1 MLNTTNRQMADAGL
15 SAKPIKSPVK
25 EKETTA
31 KQKKIPV
38 KEKETTAPENTAQQK
53 KNTTVYKPV
62 SAQTTTAAEQTT
74 PGIVRPD
81 DAESEYE
88 RLLKQDQALGSA
100 PIYTDQYDD
109 KINALYAQI
118 TGRGNFNYDLN
129 ADALWQQYQDSY
141 TQMGKQAMRDSMGKA
156 AALTGGYGSSY
167 GQAVGQQQYDQY
179 LQSLGDVV
187 PELYESAYQK
197 WNDEGDRLFQQYGML
212 TDLEAQDY
220 ARYQDEYNKWLTE
233 RSYAD
238 AKAEDAL
245 SRQSSNLD
253 MLQYLISIGYTPT
266 AQEIAD
272 AGLTPD
278 QYVAMIKYKQEQ
290 EAAAAAEAAAEAAAA
305 ARARRGS
312 GDYDLTPETV
322 DTREYSDDGKFVKNS
337 NGNWVGAAGMT
348 QSGYGPATYER
359 LGYNLRNMRD
369 TERADVIAEGVAYG
383 YIDEETA
390 NKYVKQYGLE
400 DLFG

>member
-1 MLNTTNRQMADAGL
+1 MLYSGNRQMTDTGI
-15 SAKPIKSPVK
+15 SAKRIKIPEK
-25 EKETTA
+25 KETTTP
-31 KQKKIPV
+31 QSTTQQ
-38 KEKETTAPENTAQQK
+38 EKATAG
-53 KNTTVYKPV
+53 YKPV
-62 SAQTTTAAEQTT
+62 YAQTETAAEQTT

-88 RLLKQDQALGSA
+88 RLLKQAKALGSA
-100 PIYTDQYDD
+100 PVYTDQYDD
-109 KINALYAQI
+109 RINALYDQI

-197 WNDEGDRLFQQYGML
+197 WNDEGDRLVQQYGML
-212 TDLEAQDY
+212 TDREAQDY

-238 AKAEDAL
+238 ARAEDAL

-253 MLQYLISIGYTPT
+253 MLQYMIGIGYTPT

-272 AGLTPD
+272 AGLTLD

-290 EAAAAAEAAAEAAAA
+290 EAAAAAAAK
-305 ARARRGS
+305 GS
-312 GDYDLTPETV
+312 GVVYNPPAEDTGTGSPSTWQDDLINLQALK
-322 DTREYSDDGKFVKNS
+322 DG
-337 NGNWVGAAGMT
+337 GASYGDINAYIKDMT
-348 QSGYGPATYER
+348 KT
-359 LGYNLRNMRD
+359 YNLGD
-369 TERADVIAEGVAYG
+369 SDVESLLK
-383 YIDEETA
+383 
-390 NKYVKQYGLE
+390 KYAISK
-400 DLFG
+400 

>member
-1 MLNTTNRQMADAGL
+1 MLYTTNRQMTDTGI
-15 SAKPIKSPVK
+15 SAKQI
-25 EKETTA
+25 
-31 KQKKIPV
+31 KIPE
-38 KEKETTAPENTAQQK
+38 KEKETTAPENTVQQE
-53 KNTTVYKPV
+53 KNTTVYKPG
-62 SAQTTTAAEQTT
+62 SAQTTTVAEQTT

-88 RLLKQDQALGSA
+88 RLLKQAQALGSA
-100 PIYTDQYDD
+100 PVYTDQYDD

-290 EAAAAAEAAAEAAAA
+290 EAAAAAAAAAA
-305 ARARRGS
+305 ARAGSRS
-312 GDYDLTPETV
+312 GDYNIKPETV
-322 DTREYSDDGKFVKNS
+322 DTREYSDDGKFVKGS
-337 NGNWVGAAGMT
+337 TGNWVHTAGMT

-369 TERADVIAEGVAYG
+369 TERADVIAEGVANG

-400 DLFG
+400 ALFG

>member
-1 MLNTTNRQMADAGL
+1 MLYTNNRKMTDTGI
-15 SAKPIKSPVK
+15 SAKQI
-25 EKETTA
+25 
-31 KQKKIPV
+31 KIPE
-38 KEKETTAPENTAQQK
+38 KEKETTAPENTVQQE
-53 KNTTVYKPV
+53 KNTTVYKPG
-62 SAQTTTAAEQTT
+62 SAQTTTVAEQTT

-88 RLLKQDQALGSA
+88 RLLKQAQALGSA
-100 PIYTDQYDD
+100 PVYTDQYDD

-278 QYVAMIKYKQEQ
+278 QYVAMIKYKQAQ
-290 EAAAAAEAAAEAAAA
+290 EAAAAAGGRGGEYFVPAPAAE
-305 ARARRGS
+305 
-312 GDYDLTPETV
+312 DETPTAV
-322 DTREYSDDGKFVKNS
+322 QREYSADGKFVKNA
-337 NGNWVGAAGMT
+337 NGSWVNASGMT

-359 LGYNLRNMRD
+359 LGYKLRNMRD
-369 TERADVIAEGVAYG
+369 TERADVIAEGVANG

>member
-1 MLNTTNRQMADAGL
+1 MLYTTNRQMTDTGI
-15 SAKPIKSPVK
+15 SAKQI
-25 EKETTA
+25 
-31 KQKKIPV
+31 KIPE

-53 KNTTVYKPV
+53 KNTTVYKPA
-62 SAQTTTAAEQTT
+62 SSQATAAEEQTT

-88 RLLKQDQALGSA
+88 RLLKQAQALGSA
-100 PIYTDQYDD
+100 PVYTDQYDD

-290 EAAAAAEAAAEAAAA
+290 EAAAAAA
-305 ARARRGS
+305 ARAGSGS
-312 GDYDLTPETV
+312 GDYNITPGTV

-337 NGNWVGAAGMT
+337 NGNWVSAAGMT

-369 TERADVIAEGVAYG
+369 TERADVIAEGVANG
-383 YIDEETA
+383 YINEETA

-400 DLFG
+400 ALFG

>member
-1 MLNTTNRQMADAGL
+1 MLVRSKQIMVNDGGSTT
-15 SAKPIKSPVK
+15 KK
-25 EKETTA
+25 EKTTA
-31 KQKKIPV
+31 
-38 KEKETTAPENTAQQK
+38 AQQPATPQS
-53 KNTTVYKPV
+53 TTQQEKATAGYKPV
-62 SAQTTTAAEQTT
+62 YAQTETAAEQTT

-88 RLLKQDQALGSA
+88 RLLKQAQALGSA
-100 PIYTDQYDD
+100 PVYTDQYDD
-109 KINALYAQI
+109 RINALYAQI

-167 GQAVGQQQYDQY
+167 GQAVGQQQYDQH

-197 WNDEGDRLFQQYGML
+197 WNDEGDRLVQQYGML

-238 AKAEDAL
+238 ARAEDAL
-245 SRQSSNLD
+245 SRQGSNLD
-253 MLQYLISIGYTPT
+253 MLQYMIGIGYTPT

-278 QYVAMIKYKQEQ
+278 QYAAMIKYKQEQ
-290 EAAAAAEAAAEAAAA
+290 EAAAAASGGGNYVPSPVTDTDDEAQ
-305 ARARRGS
+305 
-312 GDYDLTPETV
+312 
-322 DTREYSDDGKFVKNS
+322 REYSDDGKFVKNT
-337 NGNWVGAAGMT
+337 NGNWVYASGMT
-348 QSGYGPATYER
+348 KSGYGPATYER

-369 TERADVIAEGVAYG
+369 TERADVIAEGVANG

-400 DLFG
+400 ALFG

>member
-1 MLNTTNRQMADAGL
+1 MLVRSKQIMVNDGGSTT
-15 SAKPIKSPVK
+15 KK
-25 EKETTA
+25 EK
-31 KQKKIPV
+31 
-38 KEKETTAPENTAQQK
+38 
-53 KNTTVYKPV
+53 
-62 SAQTTTAAEQTT
+62 TTAARKEKTTAAQQPAAPQTAYT
-74 PGIVRPD
+74 YTGSGANTGVPTAPAIERPE

-88 RLLKQDQALGSA
+88 RLLKEAQGMEKA
-100 PIYTDQYDD
+100 PEYTGRYDD
-109 KINALYAQI
+109 AINALYAQI
-118 TGRGNFNYDLN
+118 TGRGKFSYDLN
-129 ADALWQQYQDSY
+129 SDALWQQYQDSY
-141 TQMGKQAMRDSMGKA
+141 VQQGKQAMRDSMGKA

-167 GQAVGQQQYDQY
+167 GQAVGQQQYNQY
-179 LQSLGDVV
+179 LQELGDVV

-197 WNDEGDRLFQQYGML
+197 WADEGDRLFRQYGML

-238 AKAEDAL
+238 AKTEDAL

-253 MLQYLISIGYTPT
+253 MLQYMISIGYTPT

-278 QYVAMIKYKQEQ
+278 QYVAMMQYKQAQ
-290 EAAAAAEAAAEAAAA
+290 EAAAAAGGRGGEYFVPAPAAE
-305 ARARRGS
+305 
-312 GDYDLTPETV
+312 DETPTAV
-322 DTREYSDDGKFVKNS
+322 QREYSADGKFVKNA
-337 NGNWVGAAGMT
+337 NGSWVNASGMT

-359 LGYNLRNMRD
+359 LGYKLRNMRD
-369 TERADVIAEGVAYG
+369 TERADVIAEGVANG

-400 DLFG
+400 ALFG

>member
-1 MLNTTNRQMADAGL
+1 MLYNTNRKMTDTGGRI
-15 SAKPIKSPVK
+15 SRIKKPEETEQKPASTAVGIVTGALPVK
-25 EKETTA
+25 QYTQQPAYTGYGSGSA
-31 KQKKIPV
+31 AA
-38 KEKETTAPENTAQQK
+38 APE
-53 KNTTVYKPV
+53 
-62 SAQTTTAAEQTT
+62 T
-74 PGIVRPD
+74 PSIARPE

-88 RLLKQDQALGSA
+88 RLLKEAQGMAKA
-100 PIYTDQYDD
+100 PVYTDEYDD
-109 KINALYAQI
+109 RINALYAQI
-118 TGRGNFNYDLN
+118 TGRRNFNYDLN

-141 TQMGKQAMRDSMGKA
+141 TQMGKQAMRDSMGRA

-179 LQSLGDVV
+179 LQELGDVV

-197 WNDEGDRLFQQYGML
+197 WADEGDRLFQQYGIL
-212 TDLEAQDY
+212 TDRQAQDY

-245 SRQSSNLD
+245 SRQSDNLN
-253 MLQYLISIGYTPT
+253 MLQYMISIGYTPT

-278 QYVAMIKYKQEQ
+278 QYVAMMQYKQAQ
-290 EAAAAAEAAAEAAAA
+290 EAAAAAGGGGGGYSVPAPGAE
-305 ARARRGS
+305 
-312 GDYDLTPETV
+312 DETPTAV
-322 DTREYSDDGKFVKNS
+322 QREYSADGKFVKNA
-337 NGNWVGAAGMT
+337 NGSWVNASGMT

-369 TERADVIAEGVAYG
+369 TERADVIAEGVANG

-400 DLFG
+400 ALFG

>member
-1 MLNTTNRQMADAGL
+1 MLVRSKQIMVNDGGSTT
-15 SAKPIKSPVK
+15 KK
-25 EKETTA
+25 EK
-31 KQKKIPV
+31 
-38 KEKETTAPENTAQQK
+38 
-53 KNTTVYKPV
+53 
-62 SAQTTTAAEQTT
+62 TTAAQQPAAQQPAAPQPAVPQTAYT
-74 PGIVRPD
+74 YTGSGANTGVPTAPAIERPE

-88 RLLKQDQALGSA
+88 RLLKEAQGMEKA
-100 PIYTDQYDD
+100 PEYTGRYDD
-109 KINALYAQI
+109 AINALYAQI
-118 TGRGNFNYDLN
+118 TGRGKFSYDLN
-129 ADALWQQYQDSY
+129 SDALWQQYQDSY
-141 TQMGKQAMRDSMGKA
+141 VQQGKQAMRDSMGKA

-167 GQAVGQQQYDQY
+167 GQAVGQQQYNQY
-179 LQSLGDVV
+179 LQELGDVV

-197 WNDEGDRLFQQYGML
+197 WADEGDRLFRQYGML
-212 TDLEAQDY
+212 TDREAQDY

-253 MLQYLISIGYTPT
+253 MLQYMISIGYTPT

-290 EAAAAAEAAAEAAAA
+290 EVAAAAAA
-305 ARARRGS
+305 ARAGSGS
-312 GDYDLTPETV
+312 GDYNLTPRTV
-322 DTREYSDDGKFVKNS
+322 DAREYSDDGKFVKNS
-337 NGNWVGAAGMT
+337 NGNWVSSAGMT

-369 TERADVIAEGVAYG
+369 TERADVIAEGVANG

-390 NKYVKQYGLE
+390 NKYVKQYGLGE
-400 DLFG
+400 LFG

>member
-1 MLNTTNRQMADAGL
+1 MLYTSNRKMTDTGI
-15 SAKPIKSPVK
+15 SAKRIKIPD
-25 EKETTA
+25 KETA
-31 KQKKIPV
+31 AQ
-38 KEKETTAPENTAQQK
+38 ESTAQQEK
-53 KNTTVYKPV
+53 ATTGYKPSSV
-62 SAQTTTAAEQTT
+62 PKAAAAEQAA
-74 PGIVRPD
+74 PEILRPE
-81 DAESEYE
+81 DAESEYQ
-88 RLLKQDQALGSA
+88 RLLKQAQAMGSA
-100 PIYTDQYDD
+100 PVYTDQYDD

-197 WNDEGDRLFQQYGML
+197 WADEGDRLIQQYGML
-212 TDLEAQDY
+212 TDREAQDY
-220 ARYQDEYNKWLTE
+220 ARYQDEYNRWLTE

-245 SRQSSNLD
+245 DRQSSNLD
-253 MLQYLISIGYTPT
+253 MLQYMISIGYTPT

-290 EAAAAAEAAAEAAAA
+290 EAAAAAAAK
-305 ARARRGS
+305 GS
-312 GDYDLTPETV
+312 GVVYNPP
-322 DTREYSDDGKFVKNS
+322 
-337 NGNWVGAAGMT
+337 AAGTGTSSPTTWQDDLVNLQALKDGGASYGDINEYIKDMT
-348 QSGYGPATYER
+348 RT
-359 LGYNLRNMRD
+359 YNLGD
-369 TERADVIAEGVAYG
+369 SDVEALLK
-383 YIDEETA
+383 
-390 NKYVKQYGLE
+390 KYAIRK
-400 DLFG
+400 

>member
-1 MLNTTNRQMADAGL
+1 MLYTSNRKMTDTGI
-15 SAKPIKSPVK
+15 SAKRIKLPDK
-25 EKETTA
+25 EISAQES
-31 KQKKIPV
+31 
-38 KEKETTAPENTAQQK
+38 TAQQEK
-53 KNTTVYKPV
+53 ATTAYKPSSV
-62 SAQTTTAAEQTT
+62 RTAAPAEQAA
-74 PGIVRPD
+74 PDNLRPD
-81 DAESEYE
+81 VAESEYQ
-88 RLLKQDQALGSA
+88 RLLKQAQELERA
-100 PIYTDQYDD
+100 PVYTDQYDD

-118 TGRGNFNYDLN
+118 TGRGNFSYDLN

-141 TQMGKQAMRDSMGKA
+141 TQMGKQAMRNSMGKS

-197 WNDEGDRLFQQYGML
+197 WSDEGDRLIQQYGIL
-212 TDLEAQDY
+212 TDREAQDY
-220 ARYQDEYNKWLTE
+220 ARYQDDYNKWLTE

-245 SRQSSNLD
+245 DRQSSNLD
-253 MLQYLISIGYTPT
+253 MLQYMISIGYTPT

-290 EAAAAAEAAAEAAAA
+290 EAAAGGGNYVPIPSPVTGTDDEAQ
-305 ARARRGS
+305 
-312 GDYDLTPETV
+312 
-322 DTREYSDDGKFVKNS
+322 REYSADGKFVKNT
-337 NGNWVGAAGMT
+337 NGNWVSAKGMT
-348 QSGYGPATYER
+348 KSGYGPATYER

-369 TERADVIAEGVAYG
+369 TERADVIAEGVANG

-400 DLFG
+400 SLFG

>member
-1 MLNTTNRQMADAGL
+1 MLVRSKQIMVNDGGSTT
-15 SAKPIKSPVK
+15 KK
-25 EKETTA
+25 EK
-31 KQKKIPV
+31 
-38 KEKETTAPENTAQQK
+38 
-53 KNTTVYKPV
+53 
-62 SAQTTTAAEQTT
+62 TTAARKEKTTAAQQPAAPQTAYT
-74 PGIVRPD
+74 YTGSGANTGVPTAPAIERPE

-88 RLLKQDQALGSA
+88 RLLKEAQGMAKA
-100 PIYTDQYDD
+100 PEYTGRYDD
-109 KINALYAQI
+109 AISALYAQI
-118 TGRGNFNYDLN
+118 TGRGKFSYDLN
-129 ADALWQQYQDSY
+129 SDALWQQYQDSY
-141 TQMGKQAMRDSMGKA
+141 VQQGKQAMRDSMGRA

-238 AKAEDAL
+238 AKTEDAL

-253 MLQYLISIGYTPT
+253 MLQYMISIGYTPT

-278 QYVAMIKYKQEQ
+278 QYVAMMQYKQAQ
-290 EAAAAAEAAAEAAAA
+290 EAAAAAGGRGGEYFVPAPAAE
-305 ARARRGS
+305 
-312 GDYDLTPETV
+312 DETPTAV
-322 DTREYSDDGKFVKNS
+322 QREYSADGKFVKNA
-337 NGNWVGAAGMT
+337 NGSWVNASGMT

-359 LGYNLRNMRD
+359 LGYKLRNMRD
-369 TERADVIAEGVAYG
+369 TERADVIAEGVANG

-400 DLFG
+400 ALFG